1 MSEKKL
7 RQPLEAFSVY
17 HKHTPDHVDNVPNH
31 HHPHRPDLHDA
42 TMAAPPADD
51 AHRVENNT
59 YNYDILNAMEY
70 PALFGV
76 QQTTVP
82 PMSLFID
89 RVLDNVDN
97 YALAYPM
104 AGSSVIARPYGV
116 QIQTD
121 KGMFYAG
128 KDQALGSNFF
138 MPLGECGQG
147 SDPVCKGKPKM
158 VYIRNIPTGGVPLM
172 GNASMHSVTGCNIE
186 GVTNGKGLV
195 PGMLEDLSDM
205 VDVGGPNSVGERCR
219 RVRLPVGTHIYD
231 PAMKCELDYTKIND
245 KQTMESK
252 HQELLRQVR
261 ENCNNIGTNNKTWW
275 YEEHC
280 SPSFNNCSDVTD
292 LKGSLENQEGVCI
305 PKAKPSFNLPD
316 TNNPHAPQIPS
327 LREPEPF
334 RSQHQSLSP
343 PTKLTTHILLSLLLF
358 AVVCLLWYIR
368 MSRAI

>member
-1 MSEKKL
+1 MSEKT
-7 RQPLEAFSVY
+7 RRRTVEAFRVY
-17 HKHTPDHVDNVPNH
+17 HKHTPDHVDDVPNH
-31 HHPHRPDLHDA
+31 HHPHRPELHDD
-42 TMAAPPADD
+42 TMTPPPTEN

-59 YNYDILNAMEY
+59 YNYNILNAMEY

-82 PMSLFID
+82 RMSLFID

-97 YALAYPM
+97 YALAYPL
-104 AGSSVIARPYGV
+104 AGNSLLERPNGV
-116 QIQTD
+116 QIQTE

-128 KDQALGSNFF
+128 SDQSLGSNFF
-138 MPLGECGQG
+138 MPLGECGHA

-172 GNASMHSVTGCNIE
+172 GNVSMHSVTGCNIE

-195 PGMLEDLSDM
+195 PGMLEDISDM
-205 VDVGGPNSVGERCR
+205 VDVGGPNSVGEKCR
-219 RVRLPVGTHIYD
+219 RVRLPVGAHIYD
-231 PAMKCELDYTKIND
+231 PAMKCELNYTKINN

-261 ENCNNIGTNNKTWW
+261 ENCDNKTWW

-280 SPSFNNCSDVTD
+280 TPSFNNCSDVD
-292 LKGSLENQEGVCI
+292 IKGSVENQEGTCI

-316 TNNPHAPQIPS
+316 ADKPHAPQIPRM
-327 LREPEPF
+327 REVEEPF
-334 RSQHQSLSP
+334 RSRGRHSARRGFSLLP
-343 PTKLTTHILLSLLLF
+343 RTHTHLLLLLLF
-358 AVVCLLWYIR
+358 ATLCFIR
-368 MSRAI
+368 YYTLRV